1 METGVLGVN
10 HSNQA
15 RSGSEEVTPE
25 SECHGGP
32 LRRHSSYTSIQLLR
46 KLRCLKKLTQEPGTV
61 YDPIIPTPRRWMQN
75 DYGFKDSLDTQ
86 WPKACLTHLMRT
98 CL

>member
-32 LRRHSSYTSIQLLR
+32 LRRHSSYTSIQLQR
-46 KLRCLKKLTQEPGTV
+46 KLRCLKKLIQELGTV
-61 YDPIIPTPRRWMQN
+61 YDPISQPLGGGCRMTMGSRTAW
-75 DYGFKDSLDTQ
+75 
-86 WPKACLTHLMRT
+86 THSDLRPV
-98 CL
+98 

>member
-25 SECHGGP
+25 YECHGGP
-32 LRRHSSYTSIQLLR
+32 LKRHSSYTSKQLLR
-46 KLRCLKKLTQEPGTV
+46 KLRCLKKLIQEPGT
-61 YDPIIPTPRRWMQN
+61 
-75 DYGFKDSLDTQ
+75 DYAPLSQPLRSGCRMTMGLRTA
-86 WPKACLTHLMRT
+86 WTHSGLRPA
-98 CL
+98 